1 MEQKK
6 QLKNIELSFVCPQN
20 WDAMTACGDGK
31 FCAVCQKIVYDFS
44 NKSQKDYDQ
53 MVKKHHGQL
62 CGRFTVDQMKPAS
75 NLAKAA
81 TLLALSLIP
90 TALSAQEEQ
99 QRVPIPTVLTEE
111 KPSEKEIIF
120 GIIIEQQPEFIGG
133 QKAMFK
139 FLADNI
145 CYPND
150 TCTEGTVY
158 VRFVVNIDGTFT
170 NVEVKRGFAKSFDE
184 EALRVVKLMSGKWK
198 GGYQGGK
205 PAKVT
210 YILPIKFKLE

>member
-53 MVKKHHGQL
+53 IVKKHPGQL
-62 CGRFTVDQMKPAS
+62 CGRFSVDQMKPAS

-99 QRVPIPTVLTEE
+99 LHVPISTVLTEE
-111 KPSEKEIIF
+111 KPSEKEMVF
-120 GIIIEQQPEFIGG
+120 GMVEQQPEFIGG
-133 QKAMFK
+133 HKAMFK
-139 FLADNI
+139 FIADNLRWSEKMA
-145 CYPND
+145 CA
-150 TCTEGTVY
+150 EGTVY
-158 VRFVVNIDGTFT
+158 VGFTVNIDGTLSDI
-170 NVEVKRGFAKSFDE
+170 VVKRGVNIFNE